1 MHINKNLNI
10 FLNLLE
16 KKDKLLFHYVVFIQ
30 LGGSILEA
38 FGVALIIPI
47 LGSILGQG
55 GSNLFFLSDINETLN
70 FSSKG
75 NLLIFL
81 VAVMLIFFIFK
92 NAALALIYKKV
103 TNFAFSI
110 QFKIKSKVYSHF
122 IKQQYQKFSEVGS
135 SNLIS
140 TISVDLNIFTQ
151 NFIISL
157 LLFRYLPCVRRAS

>member
-55 GSNLFFLSDINETLN
+55 GSNLFFLSDIL
-70 FSSKG
+70 
-75 NLLIFL
+75 FL
-81 VAVMLIFFIFK
+81 CYA
-92 NAALALIYKKV
+92 NHG
-103 TNFAFSI
+103 FA
-110 QFKIKSKVYSHF
+110 IK
-122 IKQQYQKFSEVGS
+122 
-135 SNLIS
+135 
-140 TISVDLNIFTQ
+140 
-151 NFIISL
+151 
-157 LLFRYLPCVRRAS
+157 